1 MFKRAVRG
9 AEWCPHRVQRI
20 ADRIAKSVDK
30 HGQGRVRNL
39 VHPLA
44 HSAVGSVS
52 AGEQWLA
59 KPQRQMARTERV
71 RDIPQIQI
79 KARPAMCVSW
89 PNSYGWRSSTR
100 SGSSA
105 LRSVASMASW
115 SGGRSRMRNA
125 RWPAR
130 HSVSMKHSKPDAR
143 SMRIATFPERRRVR
157 STSQSRPGKLAFPGL
172 SLCHGEA
179 KLVTA

>member
-79 KARPAMCVSW
+79 KALASDVRELAEQL
-89 PNSYGWRSSTR
+89 RLEIEH
-100 SGSSA
+100 A
-105 LRSVASMASW
+105 LGKQCFAQ
-115 SGGRSRMRNA
+115 
-125 RWPAR
+125 
-130 HSVSMKHSKPDAR
+130 
-143 SMRIATFPERRRVR
+143 RRVYGELV
-157 STSQSRPGKLAFPGL
+157 SREIEDEKRTLASEAQREHEALEARRKVDEDRNL
-172 SLCHGEA
+172 SRKEA
-179 KLVTA
+179 G